1 VDQGHGHGGEHA
13 GALVPGRFWPWG
25 PDARWVK
32 GRGLYRD
39 SILPITEAW
48 EEAVGRRTCGRAL
61 AQNGDDIGT
70 VGDRRR
76 VVGVGSFTGV
86 EAAFYRVEARRGAM
100 VPSMAGVEGAS
111 MLPGLKVPITRE
123 MKREGAA

>member
-1 VDQGHGHGGEHA
+1 MDRGSGWFTMDQGHGHGGEHA

-48 EEAVGRRTCGRAL
+48 EEAVGRRTGGRAL

-76 VVGVGSFTGV
+76 VVGVGASPGSRLPFIGW
-86 EAAFYRVEARRGAM
+86 RRG
-100 VPSMAGVEGAS
+100 EGPWCLQWPA
-111 MLPGLKVPITRE
+111 LKE
-123 MKREGAA
+123 LQCFLA